1 MSIKGIKVKYA
12 KFITSLSIFKG
23 TINTEFTMNLTFKEL
38 RVRYAELMAL
48 LSIFKDTVDM
58 N

>member
-1 MSIKGIKVKYA
+1 MSI
-12 KFITSLSIFKG
+12 L
-23 TINTEFTMNLTFKEL
+23 EL

-58 N
+58 TQNSLAKYET